1 VDCVWLAKLTLINS
15 VACPYCGCVCDDIE
29 LTVKNGKI
37 IKNKNGC
44 FLSRAKFL
52 NFNNETRILKPLIR
66 KNGELVQ
73 VSFEEALHKS
83 AEILV
88 NANYP
93 VLYGWSSTSSE
104 AQRVGIELAEQVGGV
119 FDNTTSVCHG
129 PSVVGIQQV
138 GMPTATLGQV
148 RHRADLI
155 VYWGSDPLSSHPRH
169 MQRYTYFAKGRF
181 EESTRKVCT
190 NQKSVEADQGI
201 NSENFQ
207 PQLDTDSPDS
217 LFLPSTLCE
226 KTRKLLVVDVRET
239 LTAAKADVFLQ
250 IEPNKDFELIQALRM
265 LVEDQEI
272 DVDKVA
278 GVPVKYLN
286 EVAELLVDCNFGVI
300 FFGMGLAQ
308 SEGKSRNVEAA
319 IGLVRD
325 LNARTKFSIMP
336 MRGHFNVT
344 GANIVAVW
352 QTGFP
357 FAVDFSLGYPSFN
370 PGESSFVEILLRQE
384 SDAVLVVSSDPV
396 AGLPKRALEHLV
408 KKPLV
413 VIDPHLNATSLMAD
427 VVFPSAIAGIEMEG
441 TAYRMDRVPLP
452 LKKVVQPPNGV
463 LGDEE
468 ILRKILEETKRIKS
482 QKIMFPD
489 DQRV

>member
-1 VDCVWLAKLTLINS
+1 VWLVKLTIINS
-15 VACPYCGCVCDDIE
+15 VVCPYCGCLCDDIE
-29 LTVKNGKI
+29 LTVENGKI

-44 FLSRAKFL
+44 FLSIAKFL
-52 NFNNETRILKPLIR
+52 NFNNEHRILKPLMR

-73 VSFEEALHKS
+73 VTFEDALHES
-83 AEILV
+83 AEILA

-93 VLYGWSSTSSE
+93 VLYGWSCTSSE
-104 AQRVGIELAEQVGGV
+104 AQRVGIELAEEVGGV

-129 PSVVGIQQV
+129 PSVLGMQEVGI
-138 GMPTATLGQV
+138 PTSTLGQV

-155 VYWGSDPLSSHPRH
+155 IYWGSDPLSSHPRH
-169 MQRYTYFAKGRF
+169 MQRYTYFSKGRF

-190 NQKSVEADQGI
+190 NQNSIEADRGV
-201 NSENFQ
+201 NSESFQ
-207 PQLDTDSPDS
+207 PQVRTDSSDDK
-217 LFLPSTLCE
+217 FLPQTLCE
-226 KTRKLLVVDVRET
+226 KTRKLLVVDVRKT

-265 LVEDQEI
+265 LVKDKEI

-278 GVPVKYLN
+278 GIPVKYLR

-308 SEGKSRNVEAA
+308 SEGKSRNIEAV

-325 LNARTKFSIMP
+325 LNARTKFSIIP

-344 GANIVAVW
+344 GANIVSTW

-357 FAVDFSLGYPSFN
+357 FAVDFSLGFPRYN
-370 PGESSFVEILLRQE
+370 PGESSLVEILVRQE
-384 SDAVLVVSSDPV
+384 SDAVLAVASDPV
-396 AGLPKRALEHLV
+396 AGLPKIAVEHLV
-408 KKPLV
+408 KNPLI

-427 VVFPSAIAGIEMEG
+427 VVFPCAIVGIEMEG

-452 LKKVVQPPNGV
+452 LKKVVQPPNGI
-463 LGDEE
+463 LSDEE
-468 ILRKILEETKRIKS
+468 ILRKLLEETNRIKS
-482 QKIMFPD
+482 
-489 DQRV
+489 

>member
-1 VDCVWLAKLTLINS
+1 VWLVKLTIINS
-15 VACPYCGCVCDDIE
+15 VVCPYCGCLCDDIE
-29 LTVKNGKI
+29 LTVENGKV

-44 FLSRAKFL
+44 FLSIAKFL
-52 NFNNETRILKPLIR
+52 NFNNEIRILKPLMR

-73 VSFEEALHKS
+73 VSFEEALHES
-83 AEILV
+83 AEILA

-104 AQRVGIELAEQVGGV
+104 AQRIGIELAEEVGGV
-119 FDNTTSVCHG
+119 YDNTTSVCHG
-129 PSVVGIQQV
+129 PSVVGMQEV
-138 GMPTATLGQV
+138 GIPTSTLGQV

-155 VYWGSDPLSSHPRH
+155 IYWGSDPLSSHPRH
-169 MQRYTYFAKGRF
+169 MERYTYFAKGRF

-190 NQKSVEADQGI
+190 NQDSIDVDQGI
-201 NSENFQ
+201 NSESSQ
-207 PQLDTDSPDS
+207 SQAKTEGLDRT
-217 LFLPSTLCE
+217 FLPPTLCE
-226 KTRKLLVVDVRET
+226 KTRKLLVIDVRKT

-265 LVEDQEI
+265 LVNDQEVE
-272 DVDKVA
+272 VDNVA
-278 GVPVKYLN
+278 GVPVKYLR

-308 SEGKSRNVEAA
+308 SEGKSRNIEAA

-344 GANIVAVW
+344 GANIVSVW

-357 FAVDFSLGYPSFN
+357 FAVDFSLGFPRYN
-370 PGESSFVEILLRQE
+370 PGESSLVEILMRQE
-384 SDAVLVVSSDPV
+384 SDAVLAVASDPV
-396 AGLPKRALEHLV
+396 AGLPKIAVEHLV
-408 KKPLV
+408 KNPLI

-427 VVFPSAIAGIEMEG
+427 VVFPCAIVGIEMEG

-452 LKKVVQPPNGV
+452 LKKVVQPPKGI
-463 LGDEE
+463 LSDEE
-468 ILRKILEETKRIKS
+468 ILRKLLEETNRIKS
-482 QKIMFPD
+482 QIY
-489 DQRV
+489 